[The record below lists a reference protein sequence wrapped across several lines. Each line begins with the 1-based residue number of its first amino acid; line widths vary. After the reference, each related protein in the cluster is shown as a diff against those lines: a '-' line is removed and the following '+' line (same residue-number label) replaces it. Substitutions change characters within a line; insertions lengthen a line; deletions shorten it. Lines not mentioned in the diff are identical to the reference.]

1 MTGPRHSPTLAPQ
14 SPSTPGSN
22 STSRCSRRWG
32 SAEKPRACSEAL
44 ARGDLGGWV
53 GAITDEMV
61 ETFVI
66 LGPVDECRKR
76 VADVWDVADSFCL
89 VPPIGGLAPEKVAAY
104 AGRIAETFYG

>member
-1 MTGPRHSPTLAPQ
+1 MGFGREA
-14 SPSTPGSN
+14 
-22 STSRCSRRWG
+22 
-32 SAEKPRACSEAL
+32 RACSEAL
-44 ARGDLGGWV
+44 ACGDLGAWV

-89 VPPIGGLAPEKVAAY
+89 VPPIGGLPPEKIAAY
-104 AGRIAETFYG
+104 AGRIAETFYA